1 MHSKWVIDMKD
12 GFSIELSKD
21 EFYVLLGHFGP
32 AAVLGMT
39 HPFRGLL
46 SDEIALATGK
56 ALQSL
61 MGRNLIRIGDE
72 GVQVDS
78 ALESAIQ
85 VCAHPE
91 HSLIIQAQRIDE
103 PERHFIIHFRE
114 ATILEQTEY
123 KPDLYRLTELEDR
136 KALLSW
142 LTDLLQ
148 LGLMDARTEESFNLD
163 EMILFE
169 VRALCAEG
177 HKEKATGRL
186 LEAGLFEEQ
195 CHPLVS
201 TLSIP
206 ISNASFAFV
215 ANRDKLERQ
224 YVRGFAVLESE
235 EYLWLLHPLDDQD
248 KRRVKIIPATP
259 ELVQARF
266 EMMLP

>member
-1 MHSKWVIDMKD
+1 MND
-12 GFSIELSKD
+12 GFSIELIKD

-39 HPFRGLL
+39 NPFRGLL
-46 SDEIALATGK
+46 SDEISLATGK

-61 MGRNLIRIGDE
+61 MGRKLIRIEDE
-72 GVQVDS
+72 GVLVDP

-85 VCAHPE
+85 ICAHPE

-103 PERHFIIHFRE
+103 PERHHVIHFRE

-123 KPDLYRLTELEDR
+123 KPDFYRLTEIEDR

-142 LTDLLQ
+142 LSDLLQ
-148 LGLMDARTEESFNLD
+148 LSSKDANAEEPFNLD

-169 VRALCAEG
+169 VRALCVEG
-177 HKEKATGRL
+177 HKERAIGRL
-186 LEAGLFEEQ
+186 LEAGLLEEQ

-201 TLSIP
+201 TLSVP
-206 ISNASFAFV
+206 LSNASFAFV

-235 EYLWLLHPLDDQD
+235 EYLWIMHPLDDLD
-248 KRRVKIIPATP
+248 RRQVNVIPATP
-259 ELVQARF
+259 EMVQNRF
-266 EMMLP
+266 EAMLP

>member
-1 MHSKWVIDMKD
+1 MND

-61 MGRNLIRIGDE
+61 MVRNLLRIEDE
-72 GVQVDS
+72 GVKVDP
-78 ALESAIQ
+78 ALESAMQI
-85 VCAHPE
+85 CAHPE

-103 PERHFIIHFRE
+103 PERHAIIHFRE
-114 ATILEQTEY
+114 ATILEQTEFE
-123 KPDLYRLTELEDR
+123 PDLYSLTEIEDR
-136 KALLSW
+136 EALLSW
-142 LTDLLQ
+142 LIDLLQ
-148 LGLMDARTEESFNLD
+148 LGSIDDNKEDSFNLD

-169 VRALCAEG
+169 VRALCVEG
-177 HKEKATGRL
+177 RKEKAISRL
-186 LEAGLFEEQ
+186 LEAGLLEGQ

-201 TLSIP
+201 SLSAP
-206 ISNASFAFV
+206 VSNASFAFV

-235 EYLWLLHPLDDQD
+235 EYLWILHPLDGPD
-248 KRRVKIIPATP
+248 KRLVKIIPATP
-259 ELVQARF
+259 ELIKTRF
-266 EMMLP
+266 EAMLP